1 MKKIV
6 LCGSMAFI
14 DKMREH
20 SETLLKMGFIPVV
33 PDEDNWNE
41 ISEAKINDYKAK
53 VSRRHFDKIADKNT
67 HSILVINEAK
77 NNTDNYIGANT
88 FAEIALAFYFGKEI
102 YLLNGI
108 YKPYSDELLAW
119 GCRGLN
125 GNLSK
130 INA

>member
-14 DKMREH
+14 DKMREC

-41 ISEAKINDYKAK
+41 ISEAEINDYKAK

-77 NNTDNYIGANT
+77 SNADNYIGANT
-88 FAEIALAFYFGKEI
+88 FAEIVLAFYFGKEI
-102 YLLNGI
+102 YLLNNI

-119 GCRGLN
+119 GCQELN